1 MGHKYGDIIRLK
13 PGTIVELS
21 TGGVFVEN
29 TDRLWAVDEYI
40 EEQKFLNINRVLE
53 PYPGAYCGYVH
64 EEDIAEAL
72 P

>member
-1 MGHKYGDIIRLK
+1 MGHKYGD
-13 PGTIVELS
+13 
-21 TGGVFVEN
+21 
-29 TDRLWAVDEYI
+29 DRLWAVDEYI